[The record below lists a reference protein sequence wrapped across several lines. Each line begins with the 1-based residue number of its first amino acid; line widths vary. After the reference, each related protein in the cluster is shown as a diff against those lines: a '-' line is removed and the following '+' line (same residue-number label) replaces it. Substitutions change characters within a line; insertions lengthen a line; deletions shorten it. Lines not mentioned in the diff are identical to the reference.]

1 MKGLFKNRKLL
12 LLVTLTM
19 AVVMAL
25 GIAAPTLAATTAT
38 ITVTNTP
45 QFISATIDN
54 TTWTINGLTGNS
66 HVLPSTTYYS
76 NPLGDTVSPST
87 TVLDTEC
94 RFTWTNSSNVA
105 TDITFNW
112 SDMSGGS
119 DNSTNV
125 NGATAGA
132 TTFSAYSYVSGVA
145 IASKVL
151 CKSSASGIAI
161 ANLGATT
168 NKKFGFIISE
178 QTNAWSGAT
187 GATSTITG
195 TAVAH

>member
-1 MKGLFKNRKLL
+1 MKSLFKRKWVLI
-12 LLVTLTM
+12 LLVATM
-19 AVVMAL
+19 LVAVLAPMA
-25 GIAAPTLAATTAT
+25 ALAATTAT

-45 QFISATIDN
+45 QFIAITIDH
-54 TTWTINGLTGNS
+54 TTWTVNGLTGNS
-66 HVLPSTTYYS
+66 HVLVSTAYYS
-76 NPLGDTVSPST
+76 NPLGDTVAPST

-94 RFTWTNSSNVA
+94 YFTLTNTANVA

-112 SDMSGGS
+112 SDMSAGS
-119 DNSTNV
+119 DNSTNG
-125 NGATAGA
+125 NTGTAGA
-132 TTFSAYSYVSGVA
+132 TSFGAYSYVSGVA

-161 ANLGATT
+161 TNLGATT
-168 NKKFGFIISE
+168 NKKFGFLINE

-195 TAVAH
+195 TSVAH

>member
-1 MKGLFKNRKLL
+1 MKELFKKKWVLL
-12 LLVTLTM
+12 AMVAMMLIGILTPM
-19 AVVMAL
+19 S
-25 GIAAPTLAATTAT
+25 TLAATTAT

-45 QFISATIDN
+45 QYIAITIDH
-54 TTWTINGLTGNS
+54 TTWTVNGLTGNS
-66 HVLPSTTYYS
+66 HVLVSTTYYS
-76 NPLGDTVSPST
+76 NPLGDTVAPST

-94 RFTWTNSSNVA
+94 YFTLTNTANVA

-112 SDMSGGS
+112 SDMSAGS
-119 DNSTNV
+119 DNSTNG
-125 NGATAGA
+125 NTGTAGA
-132 TTFSAYSYVSGVA
+132 TSFGAYSYVSGVT
-145 IASKVL
+145 IAGHVL

-168 NKKFGFIISE
+168 NKKFGFSIAE

-195 TAVAH
+195 TSVAH

>member
-1 MKGLFKNRKLL
+1 MKELFKKKLVL
-12 LLVTLTM
+12 ITM
-19 AVVMAL
+19 VAMML
-25 GIAAPTLAATTAT
+25 IGILAPMSTLAATTAT

-45 QFISATIDN
+45 QYIAITIDH
-54 TTWTINGLTGNS
+54 TTWTVNGLTGNS
-66 HVLPSTTYYS
+66 HVLSSTTYYS
-76 NPLGDTVSPST
+76 NPLGDTVAPST

-94 RFTWTNSSNVA
+94 YFTLTNTANVA

-112 SDMSGGS
+112 SDMSAGS
-119 DNSTNV
+119 DNSTNG
-125 NGATAGA
+125 NTGTAGA
-132 TTFSAYSYVSGVA
+132 TSFGAYSYVTGIA

-168 NKKFGFIISE
+168 NKKFGFQINE

-195 TAVAH
+195 TSVAY